1 MNPANPDFANVVRRS
16 FVEQRVMALFGAE
29 LATVAPGLVEIIL
42 PFRSD
47 LTQQDGF
54 IHAGV
59 ITTIADSAA
68 GYAAYS
74 MMPAGSRVLSVEF
87 KMNLIRPAKGETFVA
102 RAEVIKSG
110 RTLSVV
116 RADVF
121 AISGNREKELIA
133 TMQGTMMCLTV
144 TSEENV
150 K

>member
-1 MNPANPDFANVVRRS
+1 MNPANPDFVAAVRQN
-16 FVEQRVMALFGAE
+16 FTEQPVMTLIGAE
-29 LATVAPGLVEIIL
+29 LSTVAPGLVEIRL

-54 IHAGV
+54 LHAGV

-68 GYAAYS
+68 GYAAYT

-87 KMNLIRPAKGETFVA
+87 KVNLIRPARGETFVA
-102 RAEVIKSG
+102 RAEVVKSG

-121 AISGNREKELIA
+121 AIRAIGNKEIVA
-133 TMQGTMMCLTV
+133 TMQGTMMCLT
-144 TSEENV
+144 
-150 K
+150 

>member
-1 MNPANPDFANVVRRS
+1 MNPANPDFEKVVRLN
-16 FVEQRVMALFGAE
+16 FVEQPVMSLIGAE
-29 LATVAPGLVEIIL
+29 LGTVAPGLVEISL

-68 GYAAYS
+68 GYAAYT

-87 KMNLIRPAKGETFVA
+87 KVNLIRPARGESFLA
-102 RAEVIKSG
+102 RAEVVKFG

-116 RADVF
+116 RADVS
-121 AISGNREKELIA
+121 AVGASGEKEVVAI
-133 TMQGTMMCLTV
+133 MQATMMCLQ
-144 TSEENV
+144 
-150 K
+150 

>member
-1 MNPANPDFANVVRRS
+1 MNPANPDFERVVRQN
-16 FVEQRVMALFGAE
+16 FTEQAVMTLIGAE
-29 LATVAPGLVEIIL
+29 LGTVAPGLVEIRL

-54 IHAGV
+54 LHAGV

-68 GYAAYS
+68 GYAAYT

-87 KMNLIRPAKGETFVA
+87 KVNLMRPARGETFVA

-121 AISGNREKELIA
+121 AIRGNGEKEMVA
-133 TMQGTMMCLTV
+133 TMQATMMCLT
-144 TSEENV
+144 
-150 K
+150 

>member
-1 MNPANPDFANVVRRS
+1 MNPANPDFERVVREN
-16 FVEQRVMALFGAE
+16 FTEQRVMTLIGAE
-29 LATVAPGLVEIIL
+29 LGTVAPGVVEILL

-54 IHAGV
+54 LHAGV

-68 GYAAYS
+68 GYAAYT

-87 KMNLIRPAKGETFVA
+87 KVNLMRPARGETFVA

-121 AISGNREKELIA
+121 AIRGNGEKEMVA
-133 TMQGTMMCLTV
+133 TTQATMMCL
-144 TSEENV
+144 
-150 K
+150 

>member
-1 MNPANPDFANVVRRS
+1 MS
-16 FVEQRVMALFGAE
+16 LIGAE
-29 LATVAPGLVEIIL
+29 LNTVGPGLVEICL
-42 PFRSD
+42 PFRAD

-54 IHAGV
+54 LHAGV

-68 GYAAYS
+68 GYAAYT

-87 KMNLIRPAKGETFVA
+87 KVNLVRPARGETFVA

-121 AISGNREKELIA
+121 AISGNGEKEMVA
-133 TMQGTMMCLTV
+133 TMQATMMCLA
-144 TSEENV
+144 
-150 K
+150 

>member
-1 MNPANPDFANVVRRS
+1 MNPANPDFKKAVRES
-16 FVEQRVMALFGAE
+16 FTEQRVMSLIGAE
-29 LATVAPGLVEIIL
+29 LSTIAAGVVEISL

-54 IHAGV
+54 LHAGI

-68 GYAAYS
+68 GYAAYT

-87 KMNLIRPAKGETFVA
+87 KVNLMRPARGETFVA
-102 RAEVIKSG
+102 RAEVVKPG

-121 AISGNREKELIA
+121 AISADGKKEMVA
-133 TMQGTMMCLTV
+133 TMQGTMMCLV
-144 TSEENV
+144 
-150 K
+150 

>member
-1 MNPANPDFANVVRRS
+1 MNPANPDFERAVRQN
-16 FVEQRVMALFGAE
+16 FTEQPVMTLIGAE
-29 LATVAPGLVEIIL
+29 LITVAPGLVEIRL

-54 IHAGV
+54 LHAGV

-68 GYAAYS
+68 GYAAYT

-87 KMNLIRPAKGETFVA
+87 KVNLIRPARGETFVA
-102 RAEVIKSG
+102 RAEAVKSG

-121 AISGNREKELIA
+121 GINGNGEKEVVAI
-133 TMQGTMMCLTV
+133 MQATMMCLQ
-144 TSEENV
+144 
-150 K
+150 